1 MSEKLYRKKALSK
14 INSPEDLNEII
25 CVTNPGVWL
34 ILTALLVLLLGALCW
49 GIFGEIE
56 TTMPVDLIADVHGT
70 FSITMSINEVMDRG
84 IQEGMPVRVGVQKG
98 NVTAV
103 HLVEETNTVKI
114 ETNFSNPYCVQM
126 SGELVTGYLHPI
138 EFLLN

>member
-34 ILTALLVLLLGALCW
+34 IMTALLVLLLGALCW

-84 IQEGMPVRVGVQKG
+84 IKEGMPVRVGVQKG

>member
-70 FSITMSINEVMDRG
+70 FSVTMSINEVMDRG
-84 IQEGMPVRVGVQKG
+84 IEEGTPVRVGVKKG

-103 HLVEETNTVKI
+103 HFVEETNTVKI
-114 ETNFSNPYCVQM
+114 ETNFSDPYCVQM

>member
-56 TTMPVDLIADVHGT
+56 TTIPVMFVNEAGT
-70 FSITMSINEVMDRG
+70 LTATMSFDETRDVQVG
-84 IQEGMPVRVGVQKG
+84 TPARVGVQKG
-98 NVTAV
+98 NVTNMRY
-103 HLVEETNTVKI
+103 EDETNTVKI
-114 ETNFSNPYCVQM
+114 EVNLPFPYIDTI

-138 EFLLN
+138 DFLLN

>member
-70 FSITMSINEVMDRG
+70 FSITMSINEVMDSG